1 MKVVILAGGFGTRI
15 SEESK
20 FRPKPLIEIGG
31 MPILWHVMKI
41 FYHQGFSDFIICGGY
56 KSESIKK
63 FFLDYAL
70 TQSDVS
76 IDFKK
81 GDTQYFNN
89 KTENWKVTIVDTGL
103 NTMTGGRLGRIKEY
117 LDNQTFMMTYG
128 DGLSNIDLAKLVKFH
143 KKNKAIA
150 TLTRVKPPGR
160 FGELIVDGDKIKSF
174 EEKPE
179 SSNSIN
185 GGFFVLE
192 PDVFSLIRDDD
203 EIWEQYPLETLAN
216 EGKLFGYFNATFS

>member
-1 MKVVILAGGFGTRI
+1 MVDIN
-15 SEESK
+15 
-20 FRPKPLIEIGG
+20 
-31 MPILWHVMKI
+31 
-41 FYHQGFSDFIICGGY
+41 Q
-56 KSESIKK
+56 SIKK

-103 NTMTGGRLGRIKEY
+103 NTMTGKAWQNKEY

-128 DGLSNIDLAKLVKFH
+128 DGLSNIDLAKLVKFQE
-143 KKNKAIA
+143 NKAIA

-185 GGFFVLE
+185 GVFLFLSRFF
-192 PDVFSLIRDDD
+192 
-203 EIWEQYPLETLAN
+203 
-216 EGKLFGYFNATFS
+216 FNKR